1 MKKNKKIKQKTS
13 SKKSSSRVAVSH
25 DAITV
30 HTHKGFRAQVKD
42 APIAKIKV
50 VGVGGA
56 GGNAL
61 TRMHEYFP
69 RGVELIAIN
78 TDLQDLQESEAR
90 KKIYI
95 GKQITKGLGA
105 GMNPELGK
113 QAAEENRDEIANALQ
128 GADMIFITA
137 GFGGG
142 TGSGAAPVVAEIAQ
156 EMGILTVAIV
166 TKPFSFEGTQ
176 RSQIAQEALLKL
188 KDRVDT
194 YITISNDKIFSV
206 IDKDT
211 TLRKAFEAIDEVLKN
226 AVLGIT
232 ELIMS
237 PGIINVDFADVKTI
251 VQNSGTSI
259 IGVGVGSG
267 KDRAV
272 VAARGA
278 LNSPLL
284 ETIIDGAKGVLFS
297 ISGHRDVKMNEI
309 NEIAQIISE
318 NVDPN
323 ARIIFGTYHDRR
335 LNKGSIKVTLI
346 ATGFGTSFGK
356 NVSLFGDF
364 EEFSRAPKAD
374 SVEARVSPLITHESV
389 APRKE
394 SLFDL
399 PMFAKKDGEAR
410 QSTVPVRAEAKKET
424 KEIKN
429 EAYISEK
436 ERDEDD
442 AELPAP
448 HAFIEEQEDD
458 DSVWDIPAFLR
469 RKKK

>member
-1 MKKNKKIKQKTS
+1 MKKKP
-13 SKKSSSRVAVSH
+13 A
-25 DAITV
+25 V
-30 HTHKGFRAQVKD
+30 HTHPKQKSSAKKTSHKESLSSSIRPSATKISLVNAKD

-78 TDLQDLQESEAR
+78 TDLQDLQECDSR

-113 QAAEENRDEIANALQ
+113 QAAEENREEIAHALQ

-194 YITISNDKIFSV
+194 YITISNDKIFSI

-259 IGVGVGSG
+259 IGVGIGSG

-272 VAARGA
+272 SAARGA
-278 LNSPLL
+278 LSSPLL
-284 ETIIDGAKGVLFS
+284 ETVIDGAKGVLFS

-309 NEIAQIISE
+309 NEIAKIISE

-335 LNKGSIKVTLI
+335 LNKGNIKVTLI

-364 EEFSRAPKAD
+364 DEFSRTPKAD

-394 SLFDL
+394 TLFDL
-399 PMFAKKDGEAR
+399 PLFAKKDESSKSGQASR
-410 QSTVPVRAEAKKET
+410 T
-424 KEIKN
+424 EIKRDIPK
-429 EAYISEK
+429 EDVFSE
-436 ERDEDD
+436 ESEDE
-442 AELPAP
+442 ESETQPS
-448 HAFIEEQEDD
+448 HAFIEEQQDDD

>member
-1 MKKNKKIKQKTS
+1 MKKKHVVSIHTKQKTS
-13 SKKSSSRVAVSH
+13 SKKNQKSIPSDAVKVRVG
-25 DAITV
+25 
-30 HTHKGFRAQVKD
+30 KGSYTSIKD
-42 APIAKIKV
+42 TPIAKIKV

-69 RGVELIAIN
+69 RGVELIAVN
-78 TDLQDLQESEAR
+78 TDLQDLQECDAR

-113 QAAEENRDEIANALQ
+113 QAAEENRDEIAQALQ

-142 TGSGAAPVVAEIAQ
+142 TGSGAAPIVAEIAQ

-176 RSQIAQEALLKL
+176 RSQIAQEALIKL

-232 ELIMS
+232 ELIVS

-259 IGVGVGSG
+259 IGVGIGSG

-309 NEIAQIISE
+309 NEIAKIISE

-364 EEFSRAPKAD
+364 EEFSRPPKAD

-399 PMFAKKDGEAR
+399 PMFAKKDEHIK
-410 QSTVPVRAEAKKET
+410 QTPQTHTEAKKEIK
-424 KEIKN
+424 KEEII
-429 EAYISEK
+429 EEP
-436 ERDEDD
+436 EDED
-442 AELPAP
+442 EEVEPP
-448 HAFIEEQEDD
+448 THAFIEEQEDD
-458 DSVWDIPAFLR
+458 DSIWDIPAFLR